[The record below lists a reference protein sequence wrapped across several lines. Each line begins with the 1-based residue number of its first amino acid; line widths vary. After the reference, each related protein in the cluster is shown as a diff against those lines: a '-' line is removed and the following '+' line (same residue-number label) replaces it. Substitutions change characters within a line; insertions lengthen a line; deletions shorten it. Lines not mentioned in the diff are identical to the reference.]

1 MAVISW
7 KIIAYL
13 LSVAAVSI
21 LCNSYTIAV
30 IGSSYCHYFLYIYT
44 YYYRDI
50 KTKGEYKA
58 FQHAAFLYKSIA
70 VCHIAYIYA
79 GPILVGRVEVDHMS
93 LLMIMCG
100 YVVSISATQVLGIDG
115 TYFGIE
121 LGFLQAD
128 YKFVKS
134 FPYNIFPH
142 PMILGQVFALLG
154 VYKVPW
160 VREAW
165 PWFCPI
171 HIVLYLLHM
180 TQEIYD
186 VWNGAPWYKNASKKS
201 A

>member
-142 PMILGQVFALLG
+142 PMILGQVSYLFYNLTIPHTCNYLVLHVKSVNAL
-154 VYKVPW
+154 
-160 VREAW
+160 
-165 PWFCPI
+165 
-171 HIVLYLLHM
+171 VLCRSL
-180 TQEIYD
+180 
-186 VWNGAPWYKNASKKS
+186 PC
-201 A
+201 